1 MRSSTIVSAAL
12 LAVPSIQ
19 AAAPAGNITDADILN
34 FALTLEHLEAAFYS
48 QGLAKY
54 DAKAFSNAGFGDDTR
69 QKIQAISDD
78 ETAHV
83 NFLTSAL
90 TAAGAT
96 PVQACNYTFPH
107 VDAKSFLAVSQL
119 LEGVGVA
126 AYLGAAGSIQNPAYL
141 TAAATIL
148 TVEARH
154 NAYIRLVNGESP
166 FPGAFDTPMD
176 PRAIVTLAT
185 PFFTGCPNGSAPGFQ
200 GFPALNVTGK
210 LTPGSSITVAS
221 ANMTGA
227 TNCAFLSG
235 LNTTFS
241 PLADGKC
248 QVPSDGKIGGGQ
260 IYVLLTSAQNVTDFS
275 TIAGPAIVETD
286 TPGAVNFTRSYASAG
301 GSKSGSQDSG
311 ASSLMMGSLAV
322 FGSAVA
328 GLFSLMA

>member
-1 MRSSTIVSAAL
+1 MRSSIIATTVL
-12 LAVPSIQ
+12 LAAPSMQQ
-19 AAAPAGNITDADILN
+19 AASNITDADILN

-54 DAKAFSNAGFGDDTR
+54 DAKAFSSSGFGDDTR
-69 QKIQAISDD
+69 KKIQAISDD

-83 NFLTSAL
+83 TFLTAAL

-107 VDAKSFLAVSQL
+107 VDAKSFLAVSQI
-119 LEGVGVA
+119 LEGVGVS
-126 AYLGAAGSIQNPAYL
+126 AYLGAAGSIKNAAYL

-154 NAYIRLVNGESP
+154 NAYVRLVNGESP
-166 FPGAFDTPMD
+166 FPTAFDTPVD

-185 PFFTGCPNGSAPGFQ
+185 PFFTGCPNGSAPAFQ

-210 LTPGSSITVAS
+210 LTAGSSITVAS
-221 ANMTGA
+221 TNTTGA

-241 PLADGKC
+241 TFADGKC
-248 QVPSDGKIGGGQ
+248 QVPTDGKVGGGQ
-260 IYVLLTSAQNVTDFS
+260 VYVLLTSAQNVTDSS
-275 TIAGPAIVETD
+275 TIAGPAIVEMD
-286 TPGAVNFTRSYASAG
+286 TAGATNFTRSYASTSA
-301 GSKSGSQDSG
+301 SSDTSG
-311 ASSLMMGSLAV
+311 ASAV
-322 FGSAVA
+322 TVGAFAILGSAMA
-328 GLFSLMA
+328 GLLSLLA